1 MAHFS
6 LLDED
11 AKEGL
16 IKNNENI
23 SLKLK
28 SPHTAENLALY
39 PTLIGGGLFLITVYI
54 LIPIAIAESFQGLD
68 AEDKD
73 SFEGKF
79 EKPAIISFFTS
90 VGILGI
96 GPSLGHFYTE
106 DYLIAFGG
114 IAARAGIFSA
124 TVLAGNSFGGD
135 LYMLMTAGMFLFG
148 LSIGYQVSDTR
159 ESALRYNKWITAEKR
174 ISYNLAPTFS
184 SKNSHGIAFNVVVTF

>member
-68 AEDKD
+68 AEDN
-73 SFEGKF
+73 GR
-79 EKPAIISFFTS
+79 EKLDQLN
-90 VGILGI
+90 G
-96 GPSLGHFYTE
+96 
-106 DYLIAFGG
+106 
-114 IAARAGIFSA
+114 
-124 TVLAGNSFGGD
+124 
-135 LYMLMTAGMFLFG
+135 
-148 LSIGYQVSDTR
+148 
-159 ESALRYNKWITAEKR
+159 
-174 ISYNLAPTFS
+174 
-184 SKNSHGIAFNVVVTF
+184 